1 MHRNFS
7 VRLISDDDVSLP
19 PAGAHSRCPQLSVI
33 PRVMLI
39 GISLPLFSSSWYDL
53 TSRADH
59 SAYSSN
65 SRGCFISGVRS
76 IAVTDMAIT
85 NMRVSVR
92 AGSLDE
98 QTVVL
103 YCSSCHF
110 MFHKSSIK
118 RYFTSK
124 PAAKSKDKYEGLT
137 T

>member
-39 GISLPLFSSSWYDL
+39 GISLPLFSSSRYDL
-53 TSRADH
+53 TSAADR

-65 SRGCFISGVRS
+65 SRGRFISGVRS
-76 IAVTDMAIT
+76 IAVADIAIT
-85 NMRVSVR
+85 NMRVGVR
-92 AGSLDE
+92 ARSLDE

-103 YCSSCHF
+103 YCSGSHF
-110 MFHKSSIK
+110 MV
-118 RYFTSK
+118 RR
-124 PAAKSKDKYEGLT
+124 
-137 T
+137 